1 VGVLVFGLFVRDH
14 DVLDCDVLSR
24 IPYHIRYLN
33 MVCNRS
39 GDGESGEKRGKDS
52 TQKGCSV
59 QNCPRGSPE
68 GCAERRLRHFAT
80 VV

>member
-1 VGVLVFGLFVRDH
+1 MAIVEETRRSGRNSEECILRGAVDLVGVLVFGLFVRNH

-39 GDGESGEKRGKDS
+39 GDGGKWGETG
-52 TQKGCSV
+52 
-59 QNCPRGSPE
+59 
-68 GCAERRLRHFAT
+68 ER
-80 VV
+80 